1 MERFIALFVGVL
13 AWAAVAGIAVS
24 VVNAWS
30 DENQILAFL
39 PIAAAVI
46 VAWAIGEVVTDRV
59 FETHEEVNDGN
70 V

>member
-1 MERFIALFVGVL
+1 MGRFIALLVGIL

-24 VVNAWS
+24 VVNAWQ

-39 PIAAAVI
+39 PIVGAVV

-59 FETHEEVNDGN
+59 FETYEEVDDGAA
-70 V
+70 